1 MVNSKK
7 VKMTLMLDEH
17 TIAILRN
24 LSYKELGQTNVSKS
38 IRLLAKKYETK
49 EQNESKETEP
59 YK

>member
-1 MVNSKK
+1 
-7 VKMTLMLDEH
+7 MLDEH